1 MRWTRSVKYKLLNML
16 VPVLYGLLRVLG
28 WTLRKR
34 RAGQAQVEAFLKED
48 RGGIGAFLHCDL
60 ASMALWGIEMAR
72 RGRPITVLTSP
83 SRDGQIF
90 ARFVRKLGVRTVR
103 GSSSRGGAQGML
115 ALVRALRDGH
125 HIGIVVDGPR
135 GPRGTVKP
143 GVIWL
148 AQRSGAPIFPVA
160 VHVRPKITLPTWDHA
175 EIPLPFA
182 RYEFT
187 YGNKWIPPENSEEAC
202 RELARRLQ
210 ALKEHGATGT
220 DRHGRPGA
228 SADT

>member
-1 MRWTRSVKYKLLNML
+1 MHWTRSLKYKILNML

-28 WTLRKR
+28 CTLRKR
-34 RAGQAQVEAFLKED
+34 HTGQEQVEAFLRED

-72 RGRPITVLTSP
+72 RGRPVTVLTSP

-90 ARFVRKLGVRTVR
+90 ARFVRKLGVRTVK

-115 ALVRALRDGH
+115 ALVRALREGH

-160 VHVRPKITLPTWDHA
+160 ARVRPTITLPTWDRA
-175 EIPLPFA
+175 EIPVPFA
-182 RYEFT
+182 RYEFI
-187 YGNKWIPPENSEEAC
+187 YGNKWIPPENTEDAC
-202 RELARRLQ
+202 RKLEETLRV
-210 ALKEHGATGT
+210 LKAHGLTRANT
-220 DRHGRPGA
+220 D
-228 SADT
+228 